1 MEMKMKLVKI
11 YRVGLTTGVLLA
23 GIMNAGVFAAD
34 SDKGVEITKQN
45 FIHADST
52 RAYLKELDKA
62 GGVNVVRH
70 ERELITADTQDV
82 IRMNRDTLYT
92 RIILDVKGGA
102 SVTIAPYDG
111 YQNINVLD
119 INHSQISSL
128 SGSGTLKID
137 ESMLTEGHHAYVIVR
152 TGLIRKFSE
161 KKMYAKAHK
170 AQDKIK
176 IQFNSS
182 EPFVPSVK
190 YDFNTLDKVKYKIL
204 SDFALHPKPN
214 IVKNGFGTIKDRDPE
229 AARTVIAI
237 GWGAL
242 SGINAVYSSFTGNK
256 ERCSYTIQKPDLNY
270 KGHGFFSFTI
280 YNFDGYIATI
290 NYAINSDAM
299 VPNADGSYTITF
311 LASGEP
317 VKDGEKNIVR
327 TPRGKMW
334 TGVLRNYYPNNNMD
348 ELFVWSDAQ
357 ASKIQKACMK

>member
-1 MEMKMKLVKI
+1 MNKNKTIMIALSI
-11 YRVGLTTGVLLA
+11 STILLGTMSFA
-23 GIMNAGVFAAD
+23 GTPE
-34 SDKGVEITKQN
+34 KGVEITNEN

-62 GGVNVVRH
+62 GGVNIIRP
-70 ERELITADTQDV
+70 ERSLITADTQDV

-102 SVTIAPYDG
+102 SITTKPYDG

-119 INHSQISSL
+119 INHSEIASL

-137 ESMLTEGHHAYVIVR
+137 ESMLTEGHHAYIIVR
-152 TGLIRKFSE
+152 TGLLRKLSE
-161 KKMYAKAHK
+161 KKMYSKAHK
-170 AQDKIK
+170 AQDKIS
-176 IQFNSS
+176 ISFNSS
-182 EPFVPSVK
+182 EPFVPSIK
-190 YDFNTLDKVKYKIL
+190 YDFSTLDKVKYKIL

-214 IVKNGFGTIKDRDPE
+214 IVKNGFGTMKERDPE

-242 SGINAVYSSFTGNK
+242 SGKNAVYSSFTGNK
-256 ERCSYTIQKPDLNY
+256 ERCSFTMEKPDLNY
-270 KGHGFFSFTI
+270 KEHGFFSFTI

-299 VPNADGSYTITF
+299 VPNADGTYTVTF

-334 TGVLRNYYPNNNMD
+334 TGVLRNYYPNNNTD
-348 ELFVWSDAQ
+348 ELFVWADEQTAKI
-357 ASKIQKACMK
+357 SKECMK